1 MQTLEEKKSIQP
13 LFNHYKSITYM
24 CAYFPK
30 SEDDTSEATREALNG
45 NTSDCKK
52 MKTIAKASIT
62 KRGCLDQKEID
73 LVIPELLQ
81 IILCIVIY

>member
-1 MQTLEEKKSIQP
+1 MQTLKEKKSIQP

-52 MKTIAKASIT
+52 WKQFQKHVS
-62 KRGCLDQKEID
+62 QKEDVLIKR
-73 LVIPELLQ
+73 Q
-81 IILCIVIY
+81 SIL

>member
-1 MQTLEEKKSIQP
+1 MQTLKEKKSIQP

-52 MKTIAKASIT
+52 MKTIPKACIT
-62 KRGCLDQKEID
+62 KRGCLDQKAID